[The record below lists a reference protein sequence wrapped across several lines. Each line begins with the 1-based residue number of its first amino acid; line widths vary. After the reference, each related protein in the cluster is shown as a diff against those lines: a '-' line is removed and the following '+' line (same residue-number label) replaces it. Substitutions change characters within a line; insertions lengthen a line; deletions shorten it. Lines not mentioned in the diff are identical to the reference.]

1 MKTRKKRTGKDK
13 VFTPYEWIWMEGSF
27 VKLLQA
33 FSQSNE
39 DKIEQIADNKE
50 EAGGG
55 CDDEFDD
62 KNMAKTTK
70 KMKAIASF
78 LMSPSACRT
87 RKNRKAPGIKELQTQ
102 IC

>member
-1 MKTRKKRTGKDK
+1 MKMRKKREGKDK
-13 VFTPYEWIWMEGSF
+13 VFTPYGWIWMEGSF
-27 VKLLQA
+27 VKLLKA

-39 DKIEQIADNKE
+39 EKIEQIADNKE
-50 EAGGG
+50 EA
-55 CDDEFDD
+55 DDEFDD
-62 KNMAKTTK
+62 KNMTKTTK